1 MNVLNQ
7 LQIERYEQ
15 HDYDYFKQVKIITF
29 RFPETK

>member
-15 HDYDYFKQVKIITF
+15 HDNDYFSQVKIITF
-29 RFPETK
+29 GFPETK